1 MNLPPGDIDLFYKLH
16 GSLLAF
22 ANQQLKILPA
32 NTAPDQ
38 VRKQPIR
45 QVAGLRNACYD
56 NSAILD
62 QYLAANPDRLSLD
75 ELAIVAGWRH
85 RVTGE
90 FYIVRYLKVYTVF
103 MILEEPAHLYGVSG
117 LIDPLEVVLDG
128 APLPTMVK
136 ATLLPFRDR
145 IIYDGI
151 LNPYS
156 IFFGPTIRSSVN
168 ETYSRLKEREGII
181 EALTGPDGQ
190 LQLRT
195 SLARKA
201 PVKPAPDWR
210 PAVDDIV
217 TQTEKM
223 RQTNTKLQGAALG
236 LLRATAALAQ
246 ATFEEQGLEDEAA
259 KRMKAVRAALTKI
272 EKLLWEEEYG

>member
-156 IFFGPTIRSSVN
+156 IFFGPGDSFQRQ
-168 ETYSRLKEREGII
+168 R
-181 EALTGPDGQ
+181 D
-190 LQLRT
+190 LQ
-195 SLARKA
+195 
-201 PVKPAPDWR
+201 PAQGTRRDHRGLDR
-210 PAVDDIV
+210 P
-217 TQTEKM
+217 
-223 RQTNTKLQGAALG
+223 G
-236 LLRATAALAQ
+236 RATAAPHLVGSQSAGQARARLA
-246 ATFEEQGLEDEAA
+246 TSG
-259 KRMKAVRAALTKI
+259 
-272 EKLLWEEEYG
+272 G